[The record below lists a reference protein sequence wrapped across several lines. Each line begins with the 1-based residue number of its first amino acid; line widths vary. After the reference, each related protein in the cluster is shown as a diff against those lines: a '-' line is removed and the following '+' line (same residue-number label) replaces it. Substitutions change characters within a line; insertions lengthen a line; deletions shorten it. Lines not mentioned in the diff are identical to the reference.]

1 VRLLLVHI
9 ALLLGSAVQVGGQ
22 PVTPEAPIGDRVAA
36 AQPGDTVRVA
46 AGIYTE
52 PTIVIDKR
60 LTLIGE
66 PGAIIRGAGDHEL
79 VVIDAAHVT
88 LSGFVLERVDKTFM
102 EDRAAVRVA
111 DGADCR
117 ISNNSFTDTFFG
129 VYLARA
135 ERCEVSDNRFSAR
148 FDNETSGGNA
158 IHSWYSRSLTI
169 SGNRITGFRDG
180 IYLEFTED
188 SYVFDN
194 ESVENL
200 RYGLHFMFSDRC
212 TYERNL
218 FSENR
223 AGVAVMYGDEITLRD
238 NVFRK
243 AWGSSAYGLLLKEI
257 KDGTVERN
265 TFEGNSIGLLLE
277 SVDRMTFSGNTFREN
292 GWAVKLMASAT
303 ENLFSENRFVGNTFD
318 IATNSRSSFSDFDG
332 NYWDRYQ
339 GYDLDRDGFGD
350 VVHRPVSLFS
360 VLAEQHESSLYLYR
374 SVLVDLLDTAERLIP
389 VLTPS
394 DLVDARPVM
403 NESALRQSAPDL
415 TLP

>member
-1 VRLLLVHI
+1 MRALGHI
-9 ALLLGSAVQVGGQ
+9 AAVLAAACPLAAQ
-22 PVTPEAPIGDRVAA
+22 PVDSGTRIGDLVTA
-36 AQPGDTVRVA
+36 AQPGDTVHVA

-52 PTIVIDKR
+52 PTIVIDKP

-66 PGAIIRGAGDHEL
+66 TGAVIRGSGDHEL
-79 VVIDAAHVT
+79 VVIDADHVT
-88 LSGFVLERVDKTFM
+88 LSGFGLERVDKTFM

-135 ERCEVSDNRFSAR
+135 ERCTVSDNRFSAR
-148 FDNETSGGNA
+148 FDNETAGGNA
-158 IHSWYSRSLTI
+158 VHSWYSRSLTI

-188 SYVFDN
+188 SFVFDN

-218 FSENR
+218 FSNNR
-223 AGVAVMYGDEITLRD
+223 AGVAVMYGDDITMRD

-257 KDGTVERN
+257 KDGAVDRN

-277 SVDRMTFSGNTFREN
+277 SVDRMTFSDNTFLEN
-292 GWAVKLMASAT
+292 GWALKLMASAT
-303 ENLFSENRFVGNTFD
+303 DNLFTGNRFVGNTFD
-318 IATNSRSSFSDFDG
+318 IATNSRSSFSEFEG
-332 NYWDRYQ
+332 NYWDRYE

-350 VVHRPVSLFS
+350 AAHRPVSLFS
-360 VLAEQHESSLYLYR
+360 VLAEQHESTLYLYR

-394 DLVDARPVM
+394 DLVDARPIMDVQ
-403 NESALRQSAPDL
+403 ALHPTVLDL